1 MGGLSSL
8 RLALEAQIP
17 GESLLFS
24 PCGKPEEAAVLI
36 SAKKCSNHRAD
47 ELASKAQKQAGRELS
62 FLLGPPF
69 IWAAAG
75 RAGFSTENTSSK
87 SPQVYQ
93 QFVLQF
99 FPDEVMLPAK
109 INCPAAQR

>member
-24 PCGKPEEAAVLI
+24 PCGKPEEA
-36 SAKKCSNHRAD
+36 AD

-93 QFVLQF
+93 QFVFQF
-99 FPDEVMLPAK
+99 IPDEVMLPAK
-109 INCPAAQR
+109 INRPAAQR